1 MRSLR
6 LAPLCLFLSVPV
18 LAAPAA
24 ARAQQVADAPDV
36 LLFGVPFQIT
46 VEGGPEGD
54 LPWEIRAPSGEV
66 LASGIVEDHESAT
79 ASGLVVSSRSELPL
93 TVIIGPESLELSPRL
108 VPGWLSLVPP
118 LIAIALALIFREV
131 VTALFAGAWL
141 GALMI
146 AGFNPVTATWRLIDQ
161 FAIPEIA
168 NMEDGHAQI
177 IVFSLLLAGMVG
189 IISRSGGSRGIVEAV
204 RPFART
210 ARRGQI
216 ATWLAGMGIFFDD
229 YANTLI
235 VGNTMRPLTDKL
247 RISREKLAYLVD
259 ATAAPLAAI
268 VPISTWVGY
277 EISLIADGLGI
288 AADQSPAEAAAL
300 GTLNPFRVFLE
311 TIPYRFYP
319 VLALYFAGLVAFSRR
334 DFGPMALAER
344 RARQTGQ
351 LYREGAQLLT
361 DTSGHAIEPKEG
373 KPHRWW
379 NAALPILTVVLVVLA
394 GLYVTGSAGA
404 GPGASLSEIFG
415 ESDAFITMAWG
426 SLAGCIA
433 AIALAVSQRILT
445 LEESINAWL
454 SGMRGMLIAIVI
466 LVLAWSLGSV
476 TAEIGTSAY
485 LSEILSDRVAL
496 NLVPVIVFAT
506 AAGISFATGTS
517 WGTMAILMPLVVPLT
532 VALGGFAAG
541 TDEHYTILLG
551 AISSV
556 LAGAIFG
563 DHCSPISDTTVLSSA
578 ASGCD
583 HVDHVRTQMPYALIV
598 AAVGMLVG
606 DIATAYGLNVWIAI
620 ALGMILLYGFLR
632 VRGTLIEDPPEAQEG

>member
-1 MRSLR
+1 MRPLR
-6 LAPLCLFLSVPV
+6 LAVLCLLLST
-18 LAAPAA
+18 PAA
-24 ARAQQVADAPDV
+24 AMAQQVADAPDV
-36 LLFGVPFQIT
+36 VLFGVPFQVT
-46 VEGGPEGD
+46 VEGGADGD
-54 LPWEIRAPSGEV
+54 LPWEIRSPTGTL

-79 ASGLVVSSRSELPL
+79 ARGLVVSSRSDLPIRVTIGDL
-93 TVIIGPESLELSPRL
+93 TEELSPTL
-108 VPGWLSLVPP
+108 SPGWLSLVPP

-131 VTALFAGAWL
+131 VTALFAGVWL

-161 FAIPEIA
+161 FMIPEIA
-168 NMEDGHAQI
+168 NMDDGHTQI
-177 IVFSLLLAGMVG
+177 IFFSILLGGMVG
-189 IISRSGGSRGIVEAV
+189 VISKSGGSMGIVEAV

-288 AADQSPAEAAAL
+288 AAAQTPDESAAL

-319 VLALYFAGLVAFSRR
+319 VLALYFAGLIAFSRR
-334 DFGPMALAER
+334 DFGPMAVAEA
-344 RARQTGQ
+344 RARRTGQ
-351 LYREGAQLLT
+351 VYREGAQLLS
-361 DTSGHAIEPKEG
+361 DASAHVIEPREG
-373 KPHRWW
+373 TPHRWW
-379 NAALPILTVVLVVLA
+379 NAAIPILTVVVVVLA

-404 GPGASLSEIFG
+404 GAGASLSEIFG
-415 ESDAFITMAWG
+415 ASDPFITMAWG
-426 SLAGCIA
+426 SLAGCIV
-433 AIALAVSQRILT
+433 AIALGVAQRILT
-445 LEESINAWL
+445 IQEGIDAWI
-454 SGMRGMLIAIVI
+454 SGMKGMVIAMVI

-476 TAEIGTSAY
+476 TEGINTSGY
-485 LSEILSDRVAL
+485 LAQILSDRVAL
-496 NLVPVIVFAT
+496 HLVPVIVFVT

-583 HVDHVRTQMPYALIV
+583 HVDHVRTQLPYALVV
-598 AAVGMLVG
+598 AGVGMLVG

-620 ALGMILLYGFLR
+620 ALGMVVLWGILRF
-632 VRGTLIEDPPEAQEG
+632 RGTFIEDAPEAG

>member
-1 MRSLR
+1 MRAFR
-6 LAPLCLFLSVPV
+6 LAALCLSLSVLVLTAPV
-18 LAAPAA
+18 TAA
-24 ARAQQVADAPDV
+24 AQQVAEAPDV
-36 LLFGVPFQIT
+36 VLSGVPFQIT
-46 VEGGPEGD
+46 VAGGAEGD
-54 LPWEIRAPSGEV
+54 LPWEIRSPGGEL
-66 LASGIVEDHESAT
+66 LASGIVEDHDRAT
-79 ASGLVVSSRSELPL
+79 ASGLVVSTRSELPIRV
-93 TVIIGPESLELSPRL
+93 TIGDVTEEILPTLS
-108 VPGWLSLVPP
+108 PGWLSLVPP
-118 LIAIALALIFREV
+118 LIAILLALVFREV
-131 VTALFAGAWL
+131 VTALFAGVWL

-146 AGFNPVTATWRLIDQ
+146 AGFNRIKATWRVIDQ
-161 FAIPEIA
+161 FMIPEIA
-168 NMEDGHAQI
+168 NMADGHTQI
-177 IVFSLLLAGMVG
+177 IFFSMLLGGMVG
-189 IISRSGGSRGIVEAV
+189 VISKSGGSMGIVEAV

-277 EISLIADGLGI
+277 EISLIASGLQI
-288 AADQSPAEAAAL
+288 ASNQSPAEAAAL

-319 VLALYFAGLVAFSRR
+319 VLALYFAGLIAFSRR
-334 DFGPMALAER
+334 DFGPMAAAEA
-344 RARQTGQ
+344 RARRTGQ
-351 LYREGAQLLT
+351 VYREGAQLLSDAST
-361 DTSGHAIEPKEG
+361 HVIDPKEG
-373 KPHRWW
+373 TPHRWW
-379 NAALPILTVVLVVLA
+379 NAAIPILTVVLVVLA

-415 ESDAFITMAWG
+415 ASDPFITMAWG
-426 SLAGCIA
+426 SLAGCIV
-433 AIALAVSQRILT
+433 AIALGVAQRILT
-445 LEESINAWL
+445 IQEGIDAWL
-454 SGMRGMLIAIVI
+454 SGMRAMVIAMVI

-476 TAEIGTSAY
+476 TEGINTSGY
-485 LSEILSDRVAL
+485 LAQILSDRVTL
-496 NLVPVIVFAT
+496 HLVPVIVFAT
-506 AAGISFATGTS
+506 AAAISFATGTS

-541 TDEHYTILLG
+541 SDEHYTILLG

-583 HVDHVRTQMPYALIV
+583 HVDHVRTQMPYALVV
-598 AAVGMLVG
+598 AGVGMLVG
-606 DIATAYGLNVWIAI
+606 DIATAYGLNVWLAIAI
-620 ALGMILLYGFLR
+620 GMALLWGILR
-632 VRGTLIEDPPEAQEG
+632 VRGTLVEDAPEAR